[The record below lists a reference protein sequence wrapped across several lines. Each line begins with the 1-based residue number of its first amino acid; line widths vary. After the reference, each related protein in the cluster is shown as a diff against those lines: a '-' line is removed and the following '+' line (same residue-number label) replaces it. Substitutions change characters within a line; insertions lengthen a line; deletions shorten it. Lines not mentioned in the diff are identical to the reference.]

1 MIPVRDASRAK
12 TRLVAPQGVE
22 HAELV
27 RAMARDVVEAVTGA
41 GAQVV
46 LVTDDPVL
54 AALGDARVSIVP
66 DPALD
71 GAGGGLGAA
80 IDAGLSTVAAGNPA
94 AVLLGDVACLG
105 AEDVVELLRE
115 AAALGR
121 PGGPDEPATVFVRDA
136 TGTGT
141 TLLAGVRGALR
152 PRFGDDSASAHAQ
165 VAVEIGAHILRARRD
180 VDTADDLADAVGLGV
195 GRHTAALLGGIRPEG
210 RPSAGSSERRVRD
223 ARREG

>member
-80 IDAGLSTVAAGNPA
+80 IDAGLATVAAGSPA

-115 AAALGR
+115 AAALGGSDD
-121 PGGPDEPATVFVRDA
+121 PVTVFVRDA

-152 PRFGDDSASAHAQ
+152 PRFGADSASAHAQ
-165 VAVEIGAHILRARRD
+165 VAVEIGAHLPRARRD

-210 RPSAGSSERRVRD
+210 RPSAESSERRERN